1 MYPFSLASHTPTWGC
16 GWRDY
21 SNCGGFSVKKTICCR
36 FCRSLV
42 PPNTTM
48 HLFTNIAVQ
57 KNWPSHITKL
67 LEVTVERQQQFS
79 NYTCFT
85 CSSKIEILER
95 ALKELQAFR
104 VMTRCSY
111 DRVQGL
117 LKRVKQTSGV
127 GVSPDTTRA
136 RPQSKLSRRRL
147 TYCKHAVLKHLSLS
161 LALSSFM
168 CMPHTHTTHTP
179 THPPT

>member
-1 MYPFSLASHTPTWGC
+1 MGVWLARLHKL
-16 GWRDY
+16 WRI
-21 SNCGGFSVKKTICCR
+21 SVKKTICCR

-42 PPNTTM
+42 PPNKTV
-48 HLFTNIAVQ
+48 HVFTNIAVL

-79 NYTCFT
+79 NYTCIT

-117 LKRVKQTSGV
+117 LKRVKQISGV

-136 RPQSKLSRRRL
+136 RPQSKLSRRR

-179 THPPT
+179 TYPPT

>member
-1 MYPFSLASHTPTWGC
+1 
-16 GWRDY
+16 
-21 SNCGGFSVKKTICCR
+21 
-36 FCRSLV
+36 
-42 PPNTTM
+42 M
-48 HLFTNIAVQ
+48 HVFTNIAVQ

-79 NYTCFT
+79 NYTCIT

-117 LKRVKQTSGV
+117 LKQVKQTSGV
-127 GVSPDTTRA
+127 GMSPDTTRA

-147 TYCKHAVLKHLSLS
+147 AYCKHAVLKHLSLS

-168 CMPHTHTTHTP
+168 CMPHTHTLHTHPP
-179 THPPT
+179 THPPSLASPTLFLLLLVGGEGKVVWCL